1 MYACSEEFHQS
12 IANGNP
18 QMAMLIFNDAVFTNE
33 DIDVSRGIEFNDYF
47 NAEEDLTIGQALS
60 NEVYFSL
67 FNDNRLLN
75 DYTFGEFLATIGVL
89 VGMEGYKQVGSV
101 TITTG
106 NARWVGYAEYPYV
119 RRNDSAVLSQ
129 PSFPVMSMLGYEGKV
144 WVFSDDGRFA
154 VYDDATG
161 TNITQQNPLNAF
173 MKDKS
178 KRWAGKGLYYNR
190 SSRIL
195 FIYEGGTRQRYEF
208 VPLGLFIAERPKA
221 PDVIEIDM
229 TCNDFMM
236 KFEKDMPN
244 KEQLGIS
251 YPISFGGLLKKLCDY
266 VGVSLKTV
274 VFINSNAI
282 IKKEP
287 GEFENA
293 TMRDVIGWIA
303 EAAGGNAR
311 IDRDGELVIDW
322 LRETGQVINADGYET
337 FNPYWYQTKKITQLY
352 NRSTDGSYDNHVGNG
367 DEGYLIQDNPL
378 LRGVN

>member
-1 MYACSEEFHQS
+1 MYACSEEFHQG
-12 IANGNP
+12 IANENP
-18 QMAMLIFNDAVFTNE
+18 QIAMLIFNDAVFTNE
-33 DIDVSRGIEFNDYF
+33 DIDVTSGIEFNDYF

-67 FNDNRLLN
+67 FNDDRLLN

-106 NARWVGYAEYPYV
+106 SARWVGYADYPYV

-173 MKDKS
+173 MRNKS

-195 FIYEGGTRQRYEF
+195 FIYEDGTRQRYEF
-208 VPLGLFIAERPKA
+208 VPLGLFVAERPKA

-266 VGVSLKTV
+266 VGVKLKTV
-274 VFINSNAI
+274 AFINSNAI
-282 IKKEP
+282 IKQEP

-337 FNPYWYQTKKITQLY
+337 FNPYWYQTKKVTQLY

>member
-1 MYACSEEFHQS
+1 MYACSEEFHRAV
-12 IANGNP
+12 ANGNP

-33 DIDVSRGIEFNDYF
+33 DIDVTSGIELNDYF
-47 NAEEDLTIGQALS
+47 NTEEDLAIGQALS
-60 NEVYFSL
+60 NEIYFGL

-89 VGMEGYKQVGSV
+89 VGEDEYKQVGSV

-106 NARWVGYAEYPYV
+106 IARWTGYVDYPYV
-119 RRNDSAVLSQ
+119 RRNDIVLLSQ
-129 PSFPVMSMLGYEGKV
+129 PSFPVMSMLGYDSKV

-161 TNITQQNPLNAF
+161 TNITAQNPLNAF
-173 MKDKS
+173 MKNKS
-178 KRWAGKGLYYNR
+178 KRWAGKGLYYNKN
-190 SSRIL
+190 SRIL
-195 FIYEGGTRQRYEF
+195 FIYEGGTRYRYEF
-208 VPLGLFIAERPKA
+208 VPLGMFIAERPKA

-236 KFEKDMPN
+236 KFEEDMPR

-251 YPISFGGLLKKLCDY
+251 YPISIGNLLKRLCDY
-266 VGVSLKTV
+266 VGVSLKTGT
-274 VFINSNAI
+274 FINSTAMI
-282 IKKEP
+282 TKEP

-311 IDRDGELVIDW
+311 IDRDGLLVIDW

-337 FNPYWYQTKKITQLY
+337 FNPYWYQTKKVTHLY
-352 NRSTDGSYDNHVGNG
+352 NRGTDGSYDNHVGNG

-378 LRGVN
+378 LRGVK